1 MLIVSSENMVFN
13 LDRISKLEINFDG
26 TLRGYGIQADNVNI
40 EIFNKFPDNVTNY
53 NNAKEIMQDILD
65 AYAKGIRVFYIS
77 GRIVWNQKL
86 KF

>member
-40 EIFNKFPDNVTNY
+40 EIFNKFPDNVANY
-53 NNAKEIMQDILD
+53 NNAKEIMQDLLD
-65 AYAKGIRVFYIS
+65 AYSKGIKVFYTD
-77 GRIVWNQKL
+77 GRII
-86 KF
+86 